1 MVQIP
6 VRMIIAG
13 IKIVRM
19 KVIRMKTIRMKTIR
33 MIASTYYIGKSLPLT
48 RRKYVGKAGEIVS
61 RDELKQCEKGRKCGN
76 NRENSK

>member
-19 KVIRMKTIRMKTIR
+19 KVIRMKTIR

-48 RRKYVGKAGEIVS
+48 RRKYVGKAGGIVS
-61 RDELKQCEKGRKCGN
+61 RDELKWREKGRKCGN

>member
-13 IKIVRM
+13 IKIVHM
-19 KVIRMKTIRMKTIR
+19 KVIRMKTIR

-48 RRKYVGKAGEIVS
+48 RRKYVGKAGRIVR
-61 RDELKQCEKGRKCGN
+61 RDELKWREKGRNCGN

>member
-19 KVIRMKTIRMKTIR
+19 KGIRMKTIR
-33 MIASTYYIGKSLPLT
+33 MIASTYYIGKGLLLT
-48 RRKYVGKAGEIVS
+48 RRKYKGKEGSIVR
-61 RDELKQCEKGRKCGN
+61 RDKLKWRERWRNCGN